1 MSIPLVKDHDHS
13 GVNNSDVIQYLLIF
27 FSVYKE
33 YTINILKKNYTVES
47 VLDFEIQ
54 PIKIITMNLINMIHK
69 YRYVLHLKLH

>member
-1 MSIPLVKDHDHS
+1 MSITLVKDHDHS
-13 GVNNSDVIQYLLIF
+13 GVYNSDVIQYFLIF

-69 YRYVLHLKLH
+69 YVLHLKLH

>member
-13 GVNNSDVIQYLLIF
+13 GVNDVIQYLLIF

-54 PIKIITMNLINMIHK
+54 QIKIITMNLINMIHK
-69 YRYVLHLKLH
+69 YVLHLKLH